1 MQTCLLQTHSK
12 QIYPWM
18 RRAAAEDAACENK
31 SGIWKGPRDA
41 RP

>member
-1 MQTCLLQTHSK
+1 MQTCLLQTNSK

-18 RRAAAEDAACENK
+18 RRAAAEDAARENQ
-31 SGIWKGPRDA
+31 SGIWEGARDA